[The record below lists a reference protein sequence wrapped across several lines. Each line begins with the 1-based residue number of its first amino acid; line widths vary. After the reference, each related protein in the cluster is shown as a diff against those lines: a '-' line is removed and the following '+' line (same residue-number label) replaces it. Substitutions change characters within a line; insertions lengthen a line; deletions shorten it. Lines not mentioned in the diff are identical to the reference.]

1 MTGKDVKKKVRKVKE
16 GGYNKN
22 PCGKCKKK
30 RQKCELSCP
39 GRKNNSSEFDEEMKS
54 HVLNGKKN
62 MCFSKPAPTNG
73 TGDVFQGY
81 PTDFGKGYSYSE
93 NNLSSEDFLQD
104 TFTYQMMEGITTPCV
119 SNEDFLKDTFTYQI
133 IKGID
138 IPYNLIPWFEFNI
151 EFNNS

>member
-1 MTGKDVKKKVRKVKE
+1 
-16 GGYNKN
+16 
-22 PCGKCKKK
+22 
-30 RQKCELSCP
+30 
-39 GRKNNSSEFDEEMKS
+39 MKS

-62 MCFSKPAPTNG
+62 MCFSKSASTNG

-104 TFTYQMMEGITTPCV
+104 TFIYQMMEGITIPCI
-119 SNEDFLKDTFTYQI
+119 SNEVFLKDTFTYQM

-138 IPYNLIPWFEFNI
+138 IPYNSIPWFKFDI